1 MSIILTKDVRIAG
14 SIVAA
19 GPTVRSYAAELEGD
33 LVARGVAIYASAPR
47 VVDPVTPSAEQA
59 AAVVGAGVVG
69 AAAIVTNT
77 PEQNTTAINDI
88 LLREG
93 VVCLPRGTIEVAKL
107 PGQTGTYQ
115 GAIRMRDGDSI
126 IGRGSSTVLKLADA
140 QDCCV
145 IVNDDQTN
153 GDFDLN
159 IERLQI
165 DGNRTGQSGLA
176 AGFAGEGEGTI
187 SGCYLY
193 RCTDV
198 SLTKLRIKNADGHG
212 LLAIGGGVDA
222 DVANDWDV
230 DNILAEG
237 NALNG
242 VQMSFGL
249 RRVSMNNIRCQ
260 FNERHGILIDA
271 SEMTTN
277 NVKAVRNYRDGIYIR
292 NVHSCNLNGLT
303 AYNNGRNGIAVL
315 AYIASM
321 GAGWLSMWNGRRK
334 AQEGDGDDVYFGDDG
349 TAEGWNY
356 GTTTQSMVNGI
367 VCGPAVGAGLGIE
380 YADGSNASAPGVNTA
395 VWSLRV
401 DPNVT
406 GTLQLLGVSAQGN
419 GTSGGL
425 SYPNTGNVYIE
436 DVAGG
441 TKNKRIAKGSLLVLG
456 ASTSSAAA
464 PADFV
469 RLGTYR
475 LWVDN
480 GGLLRIKN
488 TSDPAN
494 STDGTVVGTQ
504 T

>member
-1 MSIILTKDVRIAG
+1 MTTPLFPSVIGHNVLDGGTDAQDG
-14 SIVAA
+14 NNYP
-19 GPTVRSYAAELEGD
+19 GPLLQDY
-33 LVARGVAIYASAPR
+33 
-47 VVDPVTPSAEQA
+47 A

-69 AAAIVTNT
+69 SGAIVTNT
-77 PEQNTTAINDI
+77 PAQNTTAINDI
-88 LLREG
+88 LTREG
-93 VVCLPRGTIEVAKL
+93 VVYLPRGTIEVAKL
-107 PGQTGTYQ
+107 PGQSGTYQ
-115 GAIRMRDGDSI
+115 GAIRMRDGDAI

-165 DGNRTGQSGLA
+165 DGNRAGQSGLA

-187 SGCYLY
+187 AGCYLY

-212 LLAIGGGVDA
+212 LLAIGGGVD
-222 DVANDWDV
+222 DEVANDWDV

-242 VQMSFGL
+242 IQMSFGL
-249 RRVSMNNIRCQ
+249 RRVSLNNIRCQ

-292 NVHSCNLNGLT
+292 NVHSCNFVGMD
-303 AYNNGRNGIAVL
+303 AYNNGRHGIAV
-315 AYIASM
+315 IAMISSQ
-321 GAGWLSMWNGRRK
+321 GTGWKSSWNGRRN
-334 AQEGDGDDVYFGDDG
+334 AQEGAGHDVFFSDDG
-349 TAEGWNY
+349 TGEGWNY
-356 GTTTQSMVNGI
+356 GTTTQSTVNGI
-367 VCGPAVGAGLGIE
+367 VCGPAVGAGSGIE
-380 YADGSNASAPGVNTA
+380 FADGSDASAPGVNTA
-395 VWSLRV
+395 VWTLLV
-401 DPNVT
+401 DSGVS
-406 GTLQLLGVSAQGN
+406 GSLQLFNVIAHGN

-425 SYPNTGNVYIE
+425 SYPSTGAVFLE